1 MSYRFGTKEEVLR
14 NRERFLSQLEIPL
27 TSCVALKVQHKTEL
41 IVVDHTFSGQG
52 MKDYKGAISADG
64 LITKEK
70 GLYLF
75 LLIAD
80 CLPIIFF
87 DPNQEVVAV
96 VHSGWKSTDARMA
109 FKTVNK
115 LVKEFNCNAANIYV
129 AIGPAIHKE
138 SYRFKDPTQKQ
149 SGSWR
154 PFLEKLPNGET
165 AIDLVGYNKKQLKDA
180 GISPQNIFVS
190 NIDTVNSDFFS
201 YYRDSRKHPKDQGRF
216 VCVAGISV

>member
-27 TSCVALKVQHKTEL
+27 TSCVALKVQHKTKL
-41 IVVDHTFSGQG
+41 IVVDHTFAGQG

-109 FKTVNK
+109 FKTVN
-115 LVKEFNCNAANIYV
+115 I
-129 AIGPAIHKE
+129 P
-138 SYRFKDPTQKQ
+138 S
-149 SGSWR
+149 S
-154 PFLEKLPNGET
+154 
-165 AIDLVGYNKKQLKDA
+165 LK
-180 GISPQNIFVS
+180 I
-190 NIDTVNSDFFS
+190 
-201 YYRDSRKHPKDQGRF
+201 
-216 VCVAGISV
+216 